1 MFPNDLERGDV
12 GRHGHH
18 FDRPIFVKR
27 KGGSPLRWASA
38 RLAMSHF
45 GPLLQVV
52 RGMDCVFAVR
62 VRLTPFHFRLVNYVT
77 FVAERHEIFELPGL
91 IWLSVRSREQCV
103 AAKNG
108 FKRDRY
114 SLGRV
119 ALG

>member
-1 MFPNDLERGDV
+1 MVAHVFPNDLERGDA

-18 FDRPIFVKR
+18 FGRPI
-27 KGGSPLRWASA
+27 SWTSA
-38 RLAMSHF
+38 IINPF
-45 GPLLQVV
+45 DPLLQVV
-52 RGMDCVFAVR
+52 RVSDCVFAVR
-62 VRLTPFHFRLVNYVT
+62 VRLIPFHFGLVNA
-77 FVAERHEIFELPGL
+77 VASIVERHEIFELPGL